1 MKKYCLFAILT
12 LFFASCRT
20 DVDLYIE
27 NDDTTIVYTILD
39 TNADTNFF
47 KVSKSS
53 LHGDYYYDK
62 DDIDVYFAGRFKDEN
77 NVDTLKLE
85 LVTKME
91 DKRLQSFYF
100 TTKELRED
108 EEYELFI
115 IRKADGVKVSAKT
128 RTICPFVFLKPLPS
142 NKYIDFKSN
151 VLKNVEWKGTD
162 PSASYKINGE
172 YYNVVG
178 YFHYREL
185 MPGAHDTVDRCFEW
199 FLGSGQTEGLFNTT
213 DNYYFIQYMPSR
225 FFYKLETD
233 EYLVN
238 NSPHGVKRWLKDFEF
253 KIFVTGEDLY
263 YYNVATGADNHY
275 PEVPNYT
282 NIENGI
288 GLMSV
293 RTTKST
299 FRTIEQICRKRIAN
313 NYPYGFY
320 YDPNR

>member
-100 TTKELRED
+100 TTRLTA
-108 EEYELFI
+108 FI
-115 IRKADGVKVSAKT
+115 K
-128 RTICPFVFLKPLPS
+128 
-142 NKYIDFKSN
+142 KSITAETSDPIVRASTERQ
-151 VLKNVEWKGTD
+151 VL
-162 PSASYKINGE
+162 
-172 YYNVVG
+172 
-178 YFHYREL
+178 
-185 MPGAHDTVDRCFEW
+185 
-199 FLGSGQTEGLFNTT
+199 
-213 DNYYFIQYMPSR
+213 
-225 FFYKLETD
+225 
-233 EYLVN
+233 
-238 NSPHGVKRWLKDFEF
+238 
-253 KIFVTGEDLY
+253 
-263 YYNVATGADNHY
+263 
-275 PEVPNYT
+275 
-282 NIENGI
+282 
-288 GLMSV
+288 
-293 RTTKST
+293 
-299 FRTIEQICRKRIAN
+299 
-313 NYPYGFY
+313 
-320 YDPNR
+320 